1 LLSGNYRPRVEDVY
15 NENNVAGASCCNHGN
30 GGWNALDP
38 SSSHPMN
45 IFDSS
50 DRDVKDVVQGTNM
63 GQFSRESIV
72 LKNCLNVEVNSSE
85 TQVAASLQAAL
96 VVAIVIVINI
106 SIADGGQAERIT
118 EDLLQFTQI
127 NQSNRQSVYIENAKD
142 CTVNLEDTQ
151 VALTLNLLI
160 QVLVALVVE
169 LEIL

>member
-1 LLSGNYRPRVEDVY
+1 MS
-15 NENNVAGASCCNHGN
+15 
-30 GGWNALDP
+30 
-38 SSSHPMN
+38 

-63 GQFSRESIV
+63 GQYSKESIV

-160 QVLVALVVE
+160 QVLLALVIE

>member
-1 LLSGNYRPRVEDVY
+1 MLSGNYRPKVEDVY
-15 NENNVAGASCCNHGN
+15 CESNAAGASCHNS
-30 GGWNALDP
+30 GWNALDP
-38 SSSHPMN
+38 SSSHPMG

-160 QVLVALVVE
+160 QVLLALVVE

>member
-1 LLSGNYRPRVEDVY
+1 MLSGNYRPKVEDVY
-15 NENNVAGASCCNHGN
+15 CESNAAGSSCHHS
-30 GGWNALDP
+30 GWNALDP
-38 SSSHPMN
+38 SSSHPMS

-63 GQFSRESIV
+63 GQYSKESIV

-160 QVLVALVVE
+160 QVLLALVIE